1 MSASLQLDRDHAT
14 NPLDILE
21 QIIASN
27 EWAFERRSD
36 GEMAAEAPG
45 KWCDYGLHF
54 SWSHE
59 ISAMAF
65 TCAFDLKVPA
75 ESRDKLYEL
84 LALANDRLWIGHF
97 GIEAEDGVPAL
108 ELFRTHKVDVVLLD
122 VMMIELDGF
131 AVCSTIRGM
140 PNGEHIPIMM
150 MTGLDDTVSINTAYD
165 AGATDFVTKPIN
177 YGVLTHRV
185 RYMLR
190 AARIADE
197 LRRSEARLR
206 LVTWPSPSRISA
218 RIAVGAV

>member
-1 MSASLQLDRDHAT
+1 MSASLQLDRDRAT

-65 TCAFDLKVPA
+65 TCAFDMKVPA
-75 ESRDKLYEL
+75 EAREKLYEL

-97 GIEAEDGVPAL
+97 GIECDDGVPV
-108 ELFRTHKVDVVLLD
+108 FRHSVLLRGAQGASAESLED
-122 VMMIELDGF
+122 MVDIAITECERFFPAFQFVLWGGKAPAEALAASMLDC
-131 AVCSTIRGM
+131 V
-140 PNGEHIPIMM
+140 GE
-150 MTGLDDTVSINTAYD
+150 A
-165 AGATDFVTKPIN
+165 
-177 YGVLTHRV
+177 
-185 RYMLR
+185 
-190 AARIADE
+190 
-197 LRRSEARLR
+197 
-206 LVTWPSPSRISA
+206 
-218 RIAVGAV
+218 